1 MVKITNRP
9 TLALMFDLR
18 DYLQKSIKFMIIGA
32 IGAGVNLGCLY
43 VFVHYFHIWYIE
55 GEVLA
60 TIIAFVAN
68 FNGNILVKTIKIDKS
83 PAKTVPNPSP
93 TPSVI
98 KAGNVNDLSGKST
111 PE

>member
-1 MVKITNRP
+1 
-9 TLALMFDLR
+9 MFDLR

-43 VFVHYFHIWYIE
+43 VFVHYFGLWYIE

-68 FNGNILVKTIKIDKS
+68 FNGNILVKTIKIEKS
-83 PAKTVPNPSP
+83 VPKVVQEPPP
-93 TPSVI
+93 TSSVI
-98 KAGNVNDLSGKST
+98 KAENVNDVARKVP